1 MRQKLCHCDAKSLI
15 LRERERGKGVR
26 RGKHDDG
33 EEDTA
38 AKWIAIRIIL
48 EERHVH
54 DLHLVA
60 MHLFYC
66 CVYIRLHVRS
76 RAVLP

>member
-1 MRQKLCHCDAKSLI
+1 M
-15 LRERERGKGVR
+15 R

-66 CVYIRLHVRS
+66 CVYIYICVHVRS

>member
-1 MRQKLCHCDAKSLI
+1 MR
-15 LRERERGKGVR
+15 
-26 RGKHDDG
+26 DD
-33 EEDTA
+33 EKEDTA

-66 CVYIRLHVRS
+66 CVYIRVHVRS